1 MWLLMVLQCI
11 YIYMYTYTY
20 CICVIIMS
28 YYCSRFIIYTWFSR
42 GTSVWKPGI
51 RLPTLSLA
59 GCVDLEGLVTYK
71 ADLSWRLF
79 WCTGCM
85 LDMYI
90 IIYMYCWI
98 LFDHYLNT
106 NYKRISWQFNV
117 RGMLYCHPAH
127 AITLWNWGV
136 LSRVFCESCLYT
148 FKVMSNF
155 HSDSNCI
162 KLLLLLIHIILFLS
176 FLEISTAFQ
185 HSGLF
190 LFEVGFGFAR
200 VLYWAILSWALCG

>member
-1 MWLLMVLQCI
+1 MCHNHVILLLKI
-11 YIYMYTYTY
+11 HIF
-20 CICVIIMS
+20 IHDS
-28 YYCSRFIIYTWFSR
+28 PEALRFS
-42 GTSVWKPGI
+42 PGI
-51 RLPTLSLA
+51 RLPTLSQA

-71 ADLSWRLF
+71 ADLSWRLL

-90 IIYMYCWI
+90 IIYVLLDIAWS
-98 LFDHYLNT
+98 LFE
-106 NYKRISWQFNV
+106 YKLQTYFLAIKF
-117 RGMLYCHPAH
+117 RGMLYCHIPAH
-127 AITLWNWGV
+127 TITLWNWGV
-136 LSRVFCESCLYT
+136 LTRVFCESCLYT

-162 KLLLLLIHIILFLS
+162 KLLLLPNTVIHIIFLS